1 MATHHTGENPY
12 ILPVSLL
19 QYPQFC
25 IHRFNNHRS
34 WVYLSDP
41 MDYSP
46 LGSSVPRIFQV
57 RVLEWVAIPFF
68 QGISLTQGLNL
79 HLLWLLH
86 WQVDFSPLSHLESQ
100 LVLSGKKK
108 NNHVQFSA
116 VQTYVVQYL
125 YVQHF
130 S

>member
-1 MATHHTGENPY
+1 
-12 ILPVSLL
+12 
-19 QYPQFC
+19 
-25 IHRFNNHRS
+25 
-34 WVYLSDP
+34 

-68 QGISLTQGLNL
+68 QGISLTQGLNV